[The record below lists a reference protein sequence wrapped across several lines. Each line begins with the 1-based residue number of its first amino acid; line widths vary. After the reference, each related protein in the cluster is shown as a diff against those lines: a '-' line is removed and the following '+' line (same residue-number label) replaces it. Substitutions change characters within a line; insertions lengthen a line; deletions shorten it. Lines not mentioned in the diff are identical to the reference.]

1 MPANDQQLTTIHL
14 QPPSLVLAAHL
25 KSKENLQE
33 FQTDAAGS
41 AAFVL
46 TLDYSLCVCNK
57 ASMET
62 ESKHS
67 EKPFDIVL
75 IPSVWSVGTE
85 HGWFGWMLL
94 ASGGE
99 WHFP

>member
-1 MPANDQQLTTIHL
+1 
-14 QPPSLVLAAHL
+14 
-25 KSKENLQE
+25 
-33 FQTDAAGS
+33 
-41 AAFVL
+41 
-46 TLDYSLCVCNK
+46 
-57 ASMET
+57 MET

-67 EKPFDIVL
+67 EKLFDIVL
-75 IPSVWSVGTE
+75 IPSVWSVGIE